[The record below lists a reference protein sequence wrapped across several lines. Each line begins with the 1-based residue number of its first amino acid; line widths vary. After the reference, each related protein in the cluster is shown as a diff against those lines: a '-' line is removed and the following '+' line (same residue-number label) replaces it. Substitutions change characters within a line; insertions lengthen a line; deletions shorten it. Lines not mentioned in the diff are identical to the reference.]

1 MPRSNRWAPLHGDAA
16 VMKISAVINAEAGTM
31 RSLSRGDVRTLL
43 DNGFTSSR
51 HELASV
57 VFAAPDEL
65 DDALNDAIENADGV
79 LVGGGDGTIS
89 SAAATVRKAG
99 KTLGI
104 LPLGT
109 FNLFARSFGIPL
121 EPEQAIASLARST
134 RGQVDVGDLNSRLFL
149 HHVTFG
155 LHPDL
160 VRLRNES
167 ADSTTRAEKMLASA
181 SAWWEAVRSPA
192 MVSASITTD
201 QGCKRIRSPLVVVA
215 NNRFSEQIG
224 VPAPENPSEG
234 TLAIYTCQAET
245 TAELIEFSVSAAL
258 GNWTSGPRLDV
269 DTGERV
275 SITAEEGGA
284 EVSMDGELERFENPF
299 DFRSIHKGL
308 DILIPAR
315 PA

>member
-1 MPRSNRWAPLHGDAA
+1 
-16 VMKISAVINAEAGTM
+16 MKVSAVINAEAGTM
-31 RSLSRGDVRTLL
+31 RSLSRGDVRALL
-43 DNGFTSSR
+43 DTGFTSSQ
-51 HELASV
+51 HELVSTAFAS
-57 VFAAPDEL
+57 PDEL
-65 DDALNDAIENADGV
+65 DDALKDALETADGV

-89 SAAATVRKAG
+89 NAAATVRKAG

-121 EPEQAIASLARST
+121 ELEHAIGAIARST
-134 RGQVDVGDLNSRLFL
+134 PGQVDVGDLNSRLFL

-167 ADSTTRAEKMLASA
+167 ADSATRAEKMLASA
-181 SAWWEAVRSPA
+181 GAWWEAVRAPA

-201 QGCKRIRSPLVVVA
+201 QGCKRVRSPLVVVA

-234 TLAIYTCQAET
+234 KLAIYTCQAET

-258 GNWTSGPRLDV
+258 GNWSSGPRLDV
-269 DTGERV
+269 DMGERV

-284 EVSMDGELERFENPF
+284 EVSIDGELERFENPF
-299 DFRSIHKGL
+299 DFMSIHKGL
-308 DILIPAR
+308 NVLIPAR